1 MSNESKLIDRRRH
14 SFYIIDNDVIDKY
27 GAVIGVYGIAVY
39 NLIAR
44 HADKDGENSF
54 PSLSTITK
62 KLGIGRGKAV
72 ETIKLL
78 VDTGL
83 IECQHRTSAS
93 GDADSNLYTLIDL
106 GGSSQPE
113 LPSTHPEPRVVPT
126 ENQGSS
132 PRELY
137 KDTVKKTPITKTE
150 LATQVAAATPP
161 APPAAPPPSEKEEFH
176 KLKARWIARQSGKNV
191 NHAQAG
197 TGLNQLVKA
206 GCTPDEFDALDD
218 WLRTQSWVEP
228 GATLYP
234 QTYFK
239 KLDQFRYVR
248 ERGGS
253 SPQNNSYANHRM
265 SKAEM
270 SMAAVD
276 RVFARLEL
284 EGGIYHAG

>member
-1 MSNESKLIDRRRH
+1 MSIKAMTFVWEHSTAQGTDLLCLLALADYANDEGEAYPGIKRLAQKCRVGERAIQKVIAKLKEAGEIDVE
-14 SFYIIDNDVIDKY
+14 YCEGLKT
-27 GAVIGVYGIAVY
+27 
-39 NLIAR
+39 
-44 HADKDGENSF
+44 
-54 PSLSTITK
+54 STGHTN
-62 KLGIGRGKAV
+62 R
-72 ETIKLL
+72 
-78 VDTGL
+78 
-83 IECQHRTSAS
+83 
-93 GDADSNLYTLIDL
+93 YTLKKYQE
-106 GGSSQPE
+106 GMNARTP
-113 LPSTHPEPRVVPT
+113 LPLRDEPQDTPGVNVGTPKPSVVPSVT
-126 ENQGSS
+126 TTTTLPVSQG
-132 PRELY
+132 E
-137 KDTVKKTPITKTE
+137 
-150 LATQVAAATPP
+150 AQ
-161 APPAAPPPSEKEEFH
+161 APPPPAPPPSEKEEFH